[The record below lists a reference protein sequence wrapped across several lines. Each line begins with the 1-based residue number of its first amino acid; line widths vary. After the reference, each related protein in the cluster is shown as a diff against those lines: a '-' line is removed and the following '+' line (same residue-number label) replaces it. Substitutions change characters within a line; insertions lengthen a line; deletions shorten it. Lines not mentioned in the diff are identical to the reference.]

1 MNNRNI
7 TKLIFI
13 ALTTLALFTVAAP
26 AQEKQAS
33 LSDETIKS
41 IVERR
46 IAKLD
51 LKNANVTVTV
61 AGGVVT
67 LSGTVLTLADH
78 RDVRETTD
86 GVDDIQQVV
95 DNVTVAASSLGD
107 QAIAD
112 GIGKAI
118 RNYALYDIFDW
129 VDGRVV
135 NGAVTLTGYA
145 REPWRKSDYEKR
157 VEDVPGVRQIDNQIE
172 VLPLSQT
179 DDSIRAAAA
188 RAIYGYPGFERYAN
202 RALPPIHI
210 IVKGSKVLL
219 KGYVQNNVE
228 KRIAENQVRS
238 RVLCLGVTN
247 ELLTDEDVKKLQ
259 R

>member
-1 MNNRNI
+1 MFRRNI
-7 TKLIFI
+7 FKLMLFGLTAIAIFTLP
-13 ALTTLALFTVAAP
+13 AL
-26 AQEKQAS
+26 AQAKQAG
-33 LSDETIKS
+33 LSDDTIKS

-46 IAKLD
+46 IAKLEKKD
-51 LKNANVTVTV
+51 ARVTVTV
-61 AGGVVT
+61 VNGVVT
-67 LSGTVLTLADH
+67 LSGTVPTLAVD
-78 RDVRETTD
+78 RQVKESTD

-95 DNVTVAASSLGD
+95 NNVTIAPTTLSD

-112 GIGKAI
+112 EVGKAI

-145 REPWRKSDYEKR
+145 REPWRKSDYERR

-172 VLPLSQT
+172 VLPLSQS
-179 DDSIRAAAA
+179 DDAIRAAAA

-210 IVKGSKVLL
+210 IVKGNKVLL
-219 KGYVQNNVE
+219 KGFVQTNVE
-228 KRIAENQVRS
+228 KRIAENQVRT

-247 ELLTDEDVKKLQ
+247 ELLTDADIKKLQ
-259 R
+259 K

>member
-67 LSGTVLTLADH
+67 LSGTVRSDEELA
-78 RDVRETTD
+78 RAIQLAVATD
-86 GVDDIQQVV
+86 GVQ
-95 DNVTVAASSLGD
+95 
-107 QAIAD
+107 
-112 GIGKAI
+112 
-118 RNYALYDIFDW
+118 
-129 VDGRVV
+129 RVV
-135 NGAVTLTGYA
+135 STVQ
-145 REPWRKSDYEKR
+145 KK
-157 VEDVPGVRQIDNQIE
+157 
-172 VLPLSQT
+172 
-179 DDSIRAAAA
+179 
-188 RAIYGYPGFERYAN
+188 
-202 RALPPIHI
+202 PI
-210 IVKGSKVLL
+210 
-219 KGYVQNNVE
+219 
-228 KRIAENQVRS
+228 
-238 RVLCLGVTN
+238 TP
-247 ELLTDEDVKKLQ
+247 
-259 R
+259 

>member
-1 MNNRNI
+1 MFRRNI
-7 TKLIFI
+7 TKQMLFGLTAIAIFS
-13 ALTTLALFTVAAP
+13 LPLLA
-26 AQEKQAS
+26 QGKQAN
-33 LSDETIKS
+33 LPDDTIRS
-41 IVERR
+41 IIERR
-46 IAKLD
+46 IAKLEKKD
-51 LKNANVTVTV
+51 VKVTVTV
-61 AGGVVT
+61 AEGVVT
-67 LSGTVLTLADH
+67 LSGTVPTLAAE
-78 RDVRETTD
+78 RQVAESTD

-95 DNVTVAASSLGD
+95 NNVTIAQTNLDD

-112 GIGKAI
+112 EVGKAI

-135 NGAVTLTGYA
+135 GGAVTLTGFA

-157 VEDVPGVRQIDNQIE
+157 VENVPGVRQIDNQIE

-179 DDSIRAAAA
+179 DDAIRAAAA

-210 IVKGSKVLL
+210 IVKGNKVLL
-219 KGYVQNNVE
+219 KGFVQTNVE
-228 KRIAENQVRS
+228 KRIAENQVRT

-247 ELLTDEDVKKLQ
+247 ELLTDADVKKLQ